1 MTHPRLLPSPL
12 RAATRRHFTV
22 LALESSAD
30 DTCAAVVTSSR
41 KILSN
46 VVLKQNHVHESF
58 GGIHPYR
65 AVQTH
70 QRNMPIA
77 VQRALKDAHI
87 SALDVDGIAF
97 TRGPGMTGCL
107 GVGSSA
113 AKTLAAALNK
123 PLVGV
128 HHMQAH
134 ALTPILTCFSN
145 PPKFPFLTLL
155 VSGGHTLL
163 LLASST
169 TQFHVLATT
178 PDESIGR
185 VFDKVSRL
193 LALPW
198 SAKGPGASLEEF
210 VAASPVE
217 DDLAPSMPRTMPGV
231 LGFSYTGLHSV
242 IERFVTARGGAVALD
257 SATKRAV
264 ADAFQTAAIDQLEEK
279 VALALRWCRDRGHG
293 VRHLVVSGGVASNSY
308 LRNRLGAFVL
318 DACSQDSISLIFP
331 PPELCT
337 DNAVMIAW
345 ASMHRFVA
353 GNTDDY
359 GILIRPKWSIEELM
373 SDEIDETPSYD
384 IAK

>member
-1 MTHPRLLPSPL
+1 MRCHLPSPSRL
-12 RAATRRHFTV
+12 ATTHHHLTHRHFTV

-30 DTCAAVVTSSR
+30 DTCAAVVTSSGN
-41 KILSN
+41 ILSN
-46 VVLKQNHVHESF
+46 IVLKQNDVHAPF

-65 AVQTH
+65 AVQAH

-77 VQRALKDAHI
+77 VQRALKDARI
-87 SALDVDGIAF
+87 SVLDVDGIAF

-107 GVGSSA
+107 GIGSSA

-134 ALTPILTCFSN
+134 ALTPILTSAPN

-155 VSGGHTLL
+155 ISGGHTLL
-163 LLASST
+163 LLAISV
-169 TQFHVLATT
+169 TQFRILATT

-198 SAKGPGASLEEF
+198 SAKGPGASLEDF

-217 DDLAPSMPRTMPGV
+217 DNLAPSMPRTMPGV
-231 LGFSYTGLHSV
+231 LTFSFTGLHSAV
-242 IERFVTARGGAVALD
+242 ERFVTARGGVEALD
-257 SATKRAV
+257 IPTRRAV
-264 ADAFQTAAIDQLEEK
+264 ASGFQRAAFNQLEEK
-279 VALALRWCRDRGHG
+279 LTLALSWCRDRGLG
-293 VRHLVVSGGVASNSY
+293 VKHLVVSGGVASNSY
-308 LRNRLGAFVL
+308 LRERLRAFVL
-318 DACSQDSISLIFP
+318 DLECSQDSVSLIFP
-331 PPELCT
+331 PAELCT

-353 GNTDDY
+353 RDTDDY
-359 GILIRPKWSIEELM
+359 AIMIRPKWCVQDLM
-373 SDEIDETPSYD
+373 GG
-384 IAK
+384 